1 MDVQEEEEVKLVR
14 VAEFVAKKPKTV
26 LAVILLIILF
36 SLISSSNVKF
46 EVMSYEELLPVGDKV
61 WLRYQ
66 TYQKD
71 FGIGESSIFIFVK
84 GDNVLNKDSLEYM
97 MRLSKEMERLD
108 GVGNVVSPALMVLKI
123 YGRLP
128 DSDVIAKEIIERYAS
143 DLTPSHSM
151 AIMIV
156 PITATGEDRKNEIA
170 EQIERIIEYT
180 PKPAGIT
187 AQATGS
193 PVLHI
198 QIINSIMD
206 NLRITTS
213 ASIFLM
219 VIILVI
225 TFSGVVRRKIT
236 AFMPLV
242 VSTFSVLSVTAL
254 MPLLGVRMT
263 SHISSIVPILI
274 GLAIEYGAQ
283 IQNRFEEERIE
294 GRSRDDAVVMAI
306 TRTGLAVTM
315 AMLTTVIG
323 FMSMCSSL
331 IPMLSWFG
339 ILMSIGL
346 VFAYIYSTTF
356 LPASLKLMDKDIDF
370 KKVVRRKIGVLEKVL
385 MAVSG
390 FTAKNSKSIMIL
402 ALVVIVFG
410 AYANTQIKLET
421 DIKKHFPQDIPAMV
435 RFKELERVVGGQ
447 YPFVVVLSVDE
458 INSKTLEK
466 VDELANYVVSREE
479 LVYDYSSLTS
489 LLKRFSG
496 KIPCDRELG
505 YVISQIP
512 ETELKKY
519 VSGNHLAIYFETNAD
534 THDKR
539 VELWDS
545 LERDVRFFGFSDYY
559 VTGHTVV
566 MTEVGKLMLSSQLTM
581 TFVAYGLIVLL
592 LFGVYR
598 SFTRAFTPLLAITTV
613 IGVVNTYMFLFGVK
627 QTMISLALNSI
638 ILGLGIDFSIHITK
652 RYFEERK
659 KFAPIES
666 VKRTIERTGKAIVTS
681 GLTMAGGF
689 GALAFSNFPALRDFG
704 ILSLIAIIFSLI
716 GALTVVPAF
725 LMITERFRKS
735 IPFESSHL

>member
-1 MDVQEEEEVKLVR
+1 VKLR
-14 VAEFVAKKPKTV
+14 TIAEFVAKKPKTV
-26 LAVILLIILF
+26 VAVILLIIFL

-46 EVMSYEELLPVGDKV
+46 GVMSYEELLPVGDKV

-66 TYQKD
+66 IYQKD
-71 FGIGESSIFIFVK
+71 FGISENSIFIFVK
-84 GDNVLNKDSLEYM
+84 GDDVLTRESLEYM
-97 MRLSKEMERLD
+97 LTLSEEIEKLD
-108 GVGNVVSPALMVLKI
+108 GVGDVVSPASIVLKV
-123 YGRLP
+123 YGKLP
-128 DSDVIAKEIIERYAS
+128 ENDAITKEIIEKYAS
-143 DLTPSHSM
+143 DLLPSPSM

-156 PITATGEDRKNEIA
+156 PITATGEDKQNEIA
-170 EQIERIIEYT
+170 KQIESIIEYT
-180 PKPAGIT
+180 PKPVGIT

-193 PVLHI
+193 PMLHV
-198 QIINSIMD
+198 QIIKSIRD

-213 ASIFLM
+213 ASIVLM
-219 VIILVI
+219 ILILVV

-242 VSTFSVLSVTAL
+242 ISIFSVVSVTAL
-254 MPLLGVRMT
+254 MPILGVRMT
-263 SHISSIVPILI
+263 SHISSIMPILI

-283 IQNRFEEERIE
+283 IQSRFEEERLE
-294 GRSRDDAVVMAI
+294 GRSKDDAVIMAI
-306 TRTGLAVTM
+306 TRTGLAVVM

-356 LPASLKLMDKDIDF
+356 LPAVLKLMDKDV
-370 KKVVRRKIGVLEKVL
+370 KKVIKRKVGVLERVL
-385 MAVSG
+385 MAISG
-390 FTAKNSKSIMIL
+390 FTAKNSRVIL
-402 ALVVIVFG
+402 AFALIVIVFG

-421 DIKKHFPQDIPAMV
+421 DTKKYFPQDIPAMI

-458 INSKTLEK
+458 VNSKTLKE
-466 VDELANYVVSREE
+466 VDELAKYVVGRED
-479 LVYDYSSLTS
+479 LVYDYSSLSS

-496 KIPCDRELG
+496 GIPSDDKLN
-505 YVISQIP
+505 YVMSQIP
-512 ETELKKY
+512 EEELKKY
-519 VSGNHLAIYFETNAD
+519 VSGNLLAIYFKTNAD

-545 LERDVRFFGFSDYY
+545 LDKDIRFFGFSDYY
-559 VTGHTVV
+559 ITGNTVV
-566 MTEVGKLMLSSQLTM
+566 MTEVGKLMLSSQLIM
-581 TFVAYGLIVLL
+581 TLVAYVLIVIL

-598 SFTRAFTPLLAITTV
+598 SLTRAVTPLLAITTV
-613 IGVVNTYMFLFGVK
+613 IGVVNTYMFLFGIK

-638 ILGLGIDFSIHITK
+638 TLGLGIDFSIHITE

-659 KFAPIES
+659 NFSPIES

-689 GALAFSNFPALRDFG
+689 GALAFSSFPALRDFG

-716 GALTVVPAF
+716 SALTVVPAF
-725 LMITERFRKS
+725 LMTTEKFRVNLNRLTEVVKNNVKA
-735 IPFESSHL
+735 